1 MMGEMEIQEFDAA
14 NYLDLYQSERL
25 DKKKR
30 YQNYLSE
37 ELEEKENGQ
46 FTGSDQPGSRED
58 QFQF

>member
-1 MMGEMEIQEFDAA
+1 MMGEIEIQEFDAA

-30 YQNYLSE
+30 YQNYLSK